1 MITAIDRL
9 NLLDVQLKQLH
20 KQIAEGINE
29 LARETNFTELSDS
42 DFHSLVAQITN
53 PQFRQAVMQQ
63 KYLTDLYGRETG
75 I

>member
-1 MITAIDRL
+1 MNAIDKL

-29 LARETNFTELSDS
+29 LARETNFMNFPDS
-42 DFHSLVAQITN
+42 EFQNLVAQITN

-63 KYLTDLYGRETG
+63 KYLNELCGRETG
-75 I
+75 S